1 MIREALLKQVRGSR
15 KTLYRIS
22 RDTGINHTAL
32 TRFVTGDRPDIRIST
47 ADKLADYF
55 GLSLQTTSG
64 KRK

>member
-1 MIREALLKQVRGSR
+1 MIRETLLKQIRGSG

-47 ADKLADYF
+47 ADKLAAYF
-55 GLSLQTTSG
+55 DLSLRLS
-64 KRK
+64 KRQ